1 MDQGSD
7 NDPAILYI
15 IIGKFARSTKPTVPE
30 HDAVQK
36 DKEEKKVEQKVEQKV
51 LQSNKSTICD
61 VKACSQHMNITEIKE
76 VVLQQILGLDKNK
89 IQISDLDKALLK
101 FKIQGEGM
109 ESC

>member
-7 NDPAILYI
+7 NDPVILYI

-36 DKEEKKVEQKVEQKV
+36 DKEEQKVEQKV
-51 LQSNKSTICD
+51 LQSNKPTICEF
-61 VKACSQHMNITEIKE
+61 KACCQHMNITEIKE
-76 VVLQQILGLDKNK
+76 VALQQILGPDKNK

-101 FKIQGEGM
+101 FKIRGEGM